1 MRKTNPTRKKVL
13 TDFRRAEI
21 LAAAMVV
28 FGKKG
33 FDATRMDD
41 VAQQARI
48 AKGTLYL
55 YFRSKRD
62 IYTTA
67 VQHASAQLQALT
79 NERTGQ
85 GHTLEEKLKG
95 FIAARVEFW
104 GENRGL
110 HRMLL
115 SIGREATHHKQ
126 TLIMQRA
133 SVDTLLRI
141 FTHAVESGEITQ
153 HPFEAAAW
161 ATLDLVRGA
170 NERRFLG
177 VTKNAPEAEVNILVA
192 FVLKTLHQ

>member
-21 LAAAMVV
+21 LAAAMLV

-41 VAQQARI
+41 VAKQARI

-67 VQHASAQLQALT
+67 VQHASAHLQALT

-85 GHTLEEKLKG
+85 GHTLEEKLKA
-95 FIAARVEFW
+95 FIAVRVEFW

-115 SIGREATHHKQ
+115 TIGREATHHKQ
-126 TLIMQRA
+126 TLLMQRA
-133 SVDTLLRI
+133 SVDILLRI
-141 FTHAVESGEITQ
+141 FTQAAESGEIAAQ
-153 HPFEAAAW
+153 SFEPVAR
-161 ATLDLVRGA
+161 ATLDLIRGA

-177 VTKNAPEAEVNILVA
+177 VTKNAPEAEISILVA
-192 FVLKTLHQ
+192 FVLKTLQQ

>member
-21 LAAAMVV
+21 LAAAMVI

-33 FDATRMDD
+33 FDSTRMDD

-85 GHTLEEKLKG
+85 GHALAEKLKA
-95 FIAARVEFW
+95 FIAVRVEFW

-133 SVDTLLRI
+133 SVDTLLQI
-141 FTHAVESGEITQ
+141 FTHAAESGEIAAQ
-153 HPFEAAAW
+153 SFEPVAW
-161 ATLDLVRGA
+161 ATLDLIRGA

-177 VTKNAPEAEVNILVA
+177 VTKNTPEAEVSILVA
-192 FVLKTLHQ
+192 FVLKTLRQ

>member
-1 MRKTNPTRKKVL
+1 MRKTTPTRKKVL
-13 TDFRRAEI
+13 TDFRRGEI
-21 LAAAMVV
+21 LTAAMAV

-41 VAQQARI
+41 VAQQAGI

-67 VQHASAQLQALT
+67 VQHASTRLQALT

-85 GHTLEEKLKG
+85 GNSLEEKLKA
-95 FIAARVEFW
+95 FIAVRVEFW
-104 GENRGL
+104 GKNQDL

-115 SIGREATHHKQ
+115 TIGREAAYHKQ
-126 TLIMQRA
+126 TLHMQRT
-133 SVDTLLRI
+133 SVDSLLRI
-141 FTHAVESGEITQ
+141 FTQAAESGEITQ
-153 HPFEAAAW
+153 QPFEPVAW
-161 ATLDLVRGA
+161 ATLDLIRGA

-177 VTKNAPEAEVNILVA
+177 VTKNAPEPEVNILV
-192 FVLKTLHQ
+192 